1 MKKEFSMSDAKFVYS
16 KNELGYTEVLDDF
29 TAAEEIIIFTYNI
42 SERQTQLINAIKSAA
57 ENTEISIFTNIPS
70 RWDKYF
76 GGFESQYRLNAR
88 KKINVYLA
96 KLNPDGIG
104 EKVNVFFNFENHGK
118 IVMTNN
124 IVYIG
129 SSNYSEESSNNIE
142 FGVISR
148 DSELIK
154 YLKDEIVNDLK
165 AKSVDYYE
173 YDYLPLMLE
182 TEMTLSNL
190 YRLREELFSQIYI
203 VSGYIESKYHFNDM
217 NEMLNQDTI
226 DSIRGILKLLIGN
239 LSEIY
244 DAVDLIIDDDDFL
257 DMINEKYEVCID
269 LSNEFEEVAY
279 DELITELACF
289 DSSDRAND
297 ILSEEYSA
305 EAYDEYLE
313 GYVQKSMDFVN
324 EQFRDL
330 CWDCKD
336 NLDTLIKVID
346 DQLANARDTIEEF
359 NSLEYRKINEEID
372 NTSQY

>member
-1 MKKEFSMSDAKFVYS
+1 MK
-16 KNELGYTEVLDDF
+16 N
-29 TAAEEIIIFTYNI
+29 
-42 SERQTQLINAIKSAA
+42 
-57 ENTEISIFTNIPS
+57 
-70 RWDKYF
+70 
-76 GGFESQYRLNAR
+76 
-88 KKINVYLA
+88 
-96 KLNPDGIG
+96 
-104 EKVNVFFNFENHGK
+104 
-118 IVMTNN
+118 
-124 IVYIG
+124 
-129 SSNYSEESSNNIE
+129 
-142 FGVISR
+142 
-148 DSELIK
+148 
-154 YLKDEIVNDLK
+154 EIVNDLK
-165 AKSVDYYE
+165 EKSVDYYE

-190 YRLREELFSQIYI
+190 YRLREELFSQIY
-203 VSGYIESKYHFNDM
+203 VASGHIESKYHFNDM

-226 DSIRGILKLLIGN
+226 DSISGILKLLIGN

-244 DAVDLIIDDDDFL
+244 DAVDFIIDVDFL

-313 GYVQKSMDFVN
+313 GYVQKSMDVVN

-372 NTSQY
+372 NTSQF